1 MSLIHG
7 AEDNVVEIGYII
19 LITVIMAIALL
30 YSKRVFCSSQ
40 VGGVKSKSNLKTHIG
55 ENLVL
60 KWINNDYSFEVAVNQ
75 K

>member
-1 MSLIHG
+1 MFGWICVHHNYFCANINLDVWGYRIY
-7 AEDNVVEIGYII
+7 ETVVLDHEQEVEVK
-19 LITVIMAIALL
+19 VI
-30 YSKRVFCSSQ
+30 
-40 VGGVKSKSNLKTHIG
+40 SKSNLKTHIG